1 MFDKKKA
8 EFANTWTHAGGLVL
22 FCLMAVFLWIR
33 GARHESFL
41 LNLGLV
47 LFFIGEFMMFFSSTI
62 YHWVTDAK
70 IKRVLR
76 YFDHSAIYLSI
87 AGSYSP
93 ILLYTIGGTLGNVC
107 FLVIWVLTL
116 LGIVYKIFFLGKYPK
131 FSLGLYLAMGWM
143 IVFIVKPVFETF
155 PAISLWMLLGE
166 GLSFTLGTYFFW
178 KDGEHTYYHA
188 IWHVFVYA
196 GSLFHYLVLWFLT

>member
-8 EFANTWTHAGGLVL
+8 EFANTWTHGVGFVL
-22 FCLMAVFLWIR
+22 FCLMAIPLLER
-33 GARHESFL
+33 SFAHGSFA
-41 LNLGLV
+41 LNLGMT
-47 LFFIGEFMMFFSSTI
+47 LFVIGEMMMFFSSTV

-70 IKRVLR
+70 VKRILR
-76 YFDHSAIYLSI
+76 YFDHSAIYVSI

-93 ILLYTIGGTLGNVC
+93 ILLYTIGGTLGHVC
-107 FLVIWVLTL
+107 FVVVWSLTV

-166 GLSFTLGTYFFW
+166 GLSFTVGTYFFW
-178 KDGEHTYYHA
+178 KDGTRTYYHA
-188 IWHVFVYA
+188 IWHVFVYF
-196 GSLFHYLVLWFLT
+196 GSLFHYFVLWFLV